1 MSSES
6 KPVSTQQYPARRT
19 SQGGGGGGGRGRPQ
33 PEEKPQRVAII
44 GAGVAGCAMAG
55 ALKDS
60 GLHHFTVF
68 EAKSRPGG
76 LWVGNYPGAKGAYE
90 NILLDG

>member
-1 MSSES
+1 MILGS
-6 KPVSTQQYPARRT
+6 KSVSTDRSDIKCNKASGRHHRREVK
-19 SQGGGGGGGRGRPQ
+19 
-33 PEEKPQRVAII
+33 EEPQRVAII

-60 GLHHFTVF
+60 GIHHFTVF

-76 LWVGNYPGAKGAYE
+76 LWVGNYPGAKGAY
-90 NILLDG
+90 IYLD